1 MGRLDGKVAVIT
13 GAASGFGLATAKLF
27 AKEGAKVV
35 GADVN
40 PKMPEI
46 AAEIPGEVVGIVAD
60 VSKKED
66 IDAMYA
72 LCIEKF
78 GKLDILCNNAGISG
92 CQVPLHEYPIDVL
105 DKIYS
110 INVRGY
116 LMVMQGGIKLM
127 LENGKGSI
135 VNTASIG
142 AFKATPLSVGYLQ
155 SKASNVMM
163 TKTAAV
169 EYVKNNIRV
178 NAICPGI
185 FNTGI
190 IEGMSEEIREFLGS
204 QIPMGRIGEPEEF
217 ANFALFL
224 ASDESSYITGQA
236 YLLDGGRDAL

>member
-78 GKLDILCNNAGISG
+78 GKLDIL
-92 CQVPLHEYPIDVL
+92 
-105 DKIYS
+105 
-110 INVRGY
+110 
-116 LMVMQGGIKLM
+116 
-127 LENGKGSI
+127 
-135 VNTASIG
+135 
-142 AFKATPLSVGYLQ
+142 
-155 SKASNVMM
+155 
-163 TKTAAV
+163 
-169 EYVKNNIRV
+169 
-178 NAICPGI
+178 
-185 FNTGI
+185 
-190 IEGMSEEIREFLGS
+190 
-204 QIPMGRIGEPEEF
+204 
-217 ANFALFL
+217 
-224 ASDESSYITGQA
+224 
-236 YLLDGGRDAL
+236 

>member
-35 GADVN
+35 AADIN
-40 PKMPEI
+40 PKMAEI
-46 AAEIPGEVVGIVAD
+46 AAEIPGEVKGITAD

-66 IDAMYA
+66 IDAMYE
-72 LCIEKF
+72 LCVKEF
-78 GKLDILCNNAGISG
+78 GKLDILCNNAGIG
-92 CQVPLHEYPIDVL
+92 GKQIPLHEYPIEEL
-105 DKIYS
+105 DRVYS
-110 INVRGY
+110 INTRGY

-127 LENGKGSI
+127 LENGGGSI

-142 AFKATPLSVGYLQ
+142 AFKATPLSVAYLQ

-163 TKTAAV
+163 TKTAAI

-190 IEGMSEEIREFLGS
+190 IKGTNPEILEFLGT

-217 ANFALFL
+217 AYFALFL

-236 YLLDGGRDAL
+236 YLLDGGRDAV

>member
-1 MGRLDGKVAVIT
+1 
-13 GAASGFGLATAKLF
+13 
-27 AKEGAKVV
+27 
-35 GADVN
+35 
-40 PKMPEI
+40 
-46 AAEIPGEVVGIVAD
+46 
-60 VSKKED
+60 
-66 IDAMYA
+66 
-72 LCIEKF
+72 
-78 GKLDILCNNAGISG
+78 
-92 CQVPLHEYPIDVL
+92 
-105 DKIYS
+105 
-110 INVRGY
+110 
-116 LMVMQGGIKLM
+116 M

-190 IEGMSEEIREFLGS
+190 IEGMSEEMREFLGS